1 MKNDTVN
8 LLNILNSI
16 DNAKELNNFLDNV
29 HDKNITFV
37 TYFNDICSKK
47 NLKKSD
53 LIYNANINRTYGY
66 QILNGDKKP
75 SRDKII
81 QLCISANLTLKETNK
96 CLILGNV
103 NELYV
108 KNPRDSILIFSIN
121 KNLSLFDINE
131 LLYDYNLPLLGE
143 KDF

>member
-96 CLILGNV
+96 ALILGNT

-108 KNPRDSILIFSIN
+108 KTL
-121 KNLSLFDINE
+121 E
-131 LLYDYNLPLLGE
+131 TQ
-143 KDF
+143 

>member
-96 CLILGNV
+96 ALILGNT

-108 KNPRDSILIFSIN
+108 KNIRDSIIIFSIN
-121 KNLSLFDINE
+121 HNLSIININE
-131 LLYDYNLPLLGE
+131 LLYDYSLPLLGE
-143 KDF
+143 KDL

>member
-1 MKNDTVN
+1 MKNETMN
-8 LLNILNSI
+8 LLNTLNSI
-16 DNAKELNNFLDNV
+16 DSTKELHDFLDTI
-29 HDKNITFV
+29 DDTNINFV
-37 TYFNDICSKK
+37 TYFNDLCNKK

-53 LIYNANINRTYGY
+53 LIFRSNINRTYGY
-66 QILNGDKKP
+66 QILSGDKKP